1 MTRRPRYRKS
11 QIKKIRS
18 VPYIKSVVQ
27 QLEEDLENKY
37 LGQRQLEEMGRC
49 QPERLRALHDHF
61 VALSDR
67 REEQLQD
74 LELYVIAVEYAMAN
88 A

>member
-1 MTRRPRYRKS
+1 MARRPRYRK
-11 QIKKIRS
+11 KIRS
-18 VPYIKSVVQ
+18 VPCAPRAIKSVVQ

-37 LGQRQLEEMGRC
+37 LGQRQLEEIGRR
-49 QPERLRALHDHF
+49 QPERLRTLHDHF

-74 LELYVIAVEYAMAN
+74 LDLDVIAVEYAMAN